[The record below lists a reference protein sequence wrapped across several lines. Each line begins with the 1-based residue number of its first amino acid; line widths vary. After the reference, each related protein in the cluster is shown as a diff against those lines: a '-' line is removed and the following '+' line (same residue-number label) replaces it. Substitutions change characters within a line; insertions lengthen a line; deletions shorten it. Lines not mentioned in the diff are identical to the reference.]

1 MKQLSRFEMAAVKR
15 TAQNIKGMRNKK
27 EKLEEKQA
35 FITAEINQLEEM
47 INNWE
52 EPIVKMTGGFTSQ
65 QVLDGEMEIK
75 HESIPGGS
83 ILDDSPLEE
92 ILVGVPSEKLGD
104 EITVWEHIPSDNIE
118 EKEEKE
124 EKINKK

>member
-92 ILVGVPSEKLGD
+92 ILIKPKPQIQE
-104 EITVWEHIPSDNIE
+104 EIAPWEEIE